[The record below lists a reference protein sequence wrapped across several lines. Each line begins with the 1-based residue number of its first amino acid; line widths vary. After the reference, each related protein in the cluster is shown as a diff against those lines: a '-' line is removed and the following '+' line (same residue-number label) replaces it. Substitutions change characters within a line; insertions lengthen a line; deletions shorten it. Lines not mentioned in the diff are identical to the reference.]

1 MQYFWYYLIGINI
14 IGFIVF
20 SIDIALYHNTADK
33 QIDNAVT
40 IVCLLGAAPGIFIAM
55 LLFERVFKKDVM
67 MSRVFLIVCLVI
79 QIIIVLLI
87 AGVKL
92 PFISGLHSSFQE
104 KGNSLFSSSNKF
116 VRGVVSFFGAFA
128 SFFSKKW
135 VWVYLIIINLI
146 TALLFAIDK
155 LNAIEHRGR
164 IRIITLLGFAFLG
177 GTIGALLTMYLLR
190 HKTQKDYFTW
200 GVPLIMIAHVFI
212 IYFVFRR

>member
-20 SIDIALYHNTADK
+20 AIDIALYHNTADK
-33 QIDNAVT
+33 QIDKVVT
-40 IVCLLGAAPGIFIAM
+40 VVCLLGAAPGIFISM

-79 QIIIVLLI
+79 QVIVILII

-92 PFISGLHSSFQE
+92 PFINAFHSGIQQ
-104 KGNSLFSSSNKF
+104 KWYSLINSSN
-116 VRGVVSFFGAFA
+116 VVISAVVSFVGAYI
-128 SFFSKKW
+128 SFFSQKW
-135 VWVYLIIINLI
+135 VWTYLIIINLL
-146 TALLFAIDK
+146 TFAVFAVDK

-164 IRIITLLGFAFLG
+164 IRIITLLGLAFLG
-177 GTIGALLTMYLLR
+177 GTIGALLAMYILR

-200 GVPLIMIAHVFI
+200 GVPLIMVMHVFV
-212 IYFVFRR
+212 IYFVFR